1 MARNFSCGVS
11 GLLCGANLE
20 TYTATLPDGKIESYG
35 LVTAVTCAS
44 GIQNACSGQ
53 PTGSSQSFDTTWSS
67 QYPNIAWVYGSNKSP
82 GVNLQGM
89 SLGTSNISAYLK
101 SAYCATGGGGPVTVQ
116 ACGTPTGETSASIRQ
131 NLTTAY
137 APTATDFQ
145 QSLVLAS
152 PLTAG
157 SEYGAAIDEAE
168 NATGTD
174 TCYFTGSA
182 IPRQTAVTGGH
193 WLVGEITPNFAESQ
207 VVLSGP
213 GQWGPDVV
221 GWNPG
226 GVRYYQANRP
236 KAGLPILCTVT
247 YYQNVAITCPNQAPI
262 TFGANIPLTSTID
275 ATGLTNCREGACSN
289 HVSYQ

>member
-1 MARNFSCGVS
+1 MARNFSCGWT
-11 GLLCGANLE
+11 GLLCGANLQ
-20 TYTATLPDGKIESYG
+20 TYTSVLPDGEVVAYG
-35 LVTAVTCAS
+35 LLSAITCT
-44 GIQNACSGQ
+44 GGNQNSCTGQ
-53 PTGSSQSFDTTWSS
+53 QTGSSSSFNYNWNSQS
-67 QYPNIAWVYGSNKSP
+67 PNIAAISGTSVQP
-82 GVNLQGM
+82 GVNLLGM
-89 SLGTSNISAYLK
+89 SLGSSYIGGTIRSN
-101 SAYCATGGGGPVTVQ
+101 YCQAGGGGPVAVQ

-145 QSLVLAS
+145 QTLLLAS

-157 SEYGAAIDEAE
+157 IEYGAAIDEAE

-174 TCYFTGSA
+174 SCYFTGSS

-226 GVRYYQANRP
+226 GVKYYQANRP
-236 KAGLPILCTVT
+236 KAGLSILCTVT

-275 ATGLTNCREGACSN
+275 ATGLTNCREGACSS
-289 HVSYQ
+289 HVPYQ